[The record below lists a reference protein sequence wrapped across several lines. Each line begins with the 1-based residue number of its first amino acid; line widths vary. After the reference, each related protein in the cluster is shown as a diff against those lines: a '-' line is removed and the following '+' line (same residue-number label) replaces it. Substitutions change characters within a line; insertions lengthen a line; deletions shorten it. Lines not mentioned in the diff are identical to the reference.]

1 MKINIAEH
9 QKVLKNLAELNALAA
24 KLVRQEFDGKDLVFL
39 HAKEM
44 QVTFQAPVP
53 WTLDG
58 EFGGEVQAARL
69 SVLPGALRL
78 LGAQAAE

>member
-1 MKINIAEH
+1 M
-9 QKVLKNLAELNALAA
+9 
-24 KLVRQEFDGKDLVFL
+24 FL